1 MSIRSRLR
9 KIATVYS
16 DTKLRLEVVE
26 LLPGET
32 TETARDRL
40 DIPLVAE
47 NGLPIIIIGLS

>member
-32 TETARDRL
+32 TEAARDRL
-40 DIPLVAE
+40 NIPLISK
-47 NGLPIIIIGLS
+47 NGLPIMIIGLS